1 MPMLGS
7 GLIAVNAQGCQV
19 SGIAL
24 RLGAVTACALYTVLT
39 RRLLLDDGSL
49 VVVLG
54 QQVLAFVLVLLAL
67 VVGVIAGWYATST
80 AMDAATLGWRP
91 RLVSSTTHS
100 RTSGTSRRCVRCQR
114 RGGLGAAAHPSR
126 SNDQALTAGSRSG
139 TSSRR
144 SLATCLEGPA
154 MHSARFVADAAH
166 GCVVRA
172 ATNVCGQ
179 YT

>member
-67 VVGVIAGWYATST
+67 
-80 AMDAATLGWRP
+80 
-91 RLVSSTTHS
+91 SS
-100 RTSGTSRRCVRCQR
+100 
-114 RGGLGAAAHPSR
+114 A
-126 SNDQALTAGSRSG
+126 
-139 TSSRR
+139 
-144 SLATCLEGPA
+144 
-154 MHSARFVADAAH
+154 
-166 GCVVRA
+166 
-172 ATNVCGQ
+172 
-179 YT
+179 